1 MTTVLFNNVTTS
13 GGLKILREQ
22 FGGLNFSGANTFADT
37 KFFANDISNSNIHW
51 NVPVAS
57 YSGDVQW
64 WAKGDVS
71 LAGNLA
77 FGGPAT
83 LAAGWNTNIGTPGVT
98 PANPGNLSIVG
109 RQITGT
115 AINLLGRGRC
125 AGLLWLP
132 GDERRRGRRR
142 P

>member
-1 MTTVLFNNVTTS
+1 MNPRMRTLNIGAGQGLSVQHLDSVAGTVNLAGGQISLLEQHAGSYSFSGAVINGPGTLQIGKGAGGSMTTVLFNNVTTS

-64 WAKGDVS
+64 WA
-71 LAGNLA
+71 
-77 FGGPAT
+77 
-83 LAAGWNTNIGTPGVT
+83 
-98 PANPGNLSIVG
+98 
-109 RQITGT
+109 
-115 AINLLGRGRC
+115 
-125 AGLLWLP
+125 
-132 GDERRRGRRR
+132 
-142 P
+142 